1 MQQRQQEVQSAI
13 NFLQSSYGYSG
24 EQIGLLGFSQA
35 GWVVP
40 ALANDNSSIGF
51 ITGDGFAI
59 DWSEQS

>member
-35 GWVVP
+35 GWVY
-40 ALANDNSSIGF
+40 
-51 ITGDGFAI
+51 
-59 DWSEQS
+59 QR